1 MQSWHSHPKKQSSLL
16 PFSILLPGASCVML
30 AQVSV
35 WLPSAQ
41 DVGIDPAGKKTVS
54 FGGFYPESVP
64 TIPKP
69 RKLNCTNNCQHYL
82 GTARQGKCS
91 RTI

>member
-35 WLPSAQ
+35 WLPSVQ
-41 DVGIDPAGKKTVS
+41 DVGIDPAGKKNMFLLV
-54 FGGFYPESVP
+54 GF
-64 TIPKP
+64 T
-69 RKLNCTNNCQHYL
+69 LNQFPLSPNLEN
-82 GTARQGKCS
+82 
-91 RTI
+91 